1 VLPICSCPNPAERID
16 RPHVRH
22 RAIEPVKGP
31 PAPPTFLVHGFGA
44 CLPAAAAVGARPI
57 ASTTPLS
64 ARGGGV
70 HSDERPLAQAMP
82 VGARADAE
90 GILALFDASEPTT
103 VEERVAEAHGLA
115 IISRLTLGP
124 LGKRVV
130 RFRIPDARSTM
141 ELVAELSADSRVSG
155 AQPNFR
161 YQMPDQSRI
170 GGLRPR
176 LEGVDKANRLAGRQR
191 LDDGTTGTRRFA
203 WQRRG
208 SLVAGNQAS
217 LRWPTAGEPF
227 VDLGVRNR

>member
-1 VLPICSCPNPAERID
+1 MCATARLNRSRVLL
-16 RPHVRH
+16 RH
-22 RAIEPVKGP
+22 PRFSYTV
-31 PAPPTFLVHGFGA
+31 LVLA
-44 CLPAAAAVGARPI
+44 CLLLRPSAHAQSVVSSDAAS

-70 HSDERPLAQAMP
+70 HSDERPLVQAMP

-191 LDDGTTGTRRFA
+191 LDDGTTGTRRVA